1 MTERIQPKH
10 IGFIMDGNGR
20 WATKRGLPR
29 KFGHKAGADALENLC
44 DFLFE
49 EQIPYATFYGFST
62 ENWTRPQE
70 EVQALMDIIT
80 QFLEKLIRCFEHPK
94 RPFHSNTNIW
104 FLGDLSVFS
113 EKQKDLI
120 RRITERS
127 ASFTGKMTLCIAI
140 NYGGRAE
147 IVRAANRFLQK
158 HPDEPLTE
166 MGIAEN
172 LDTAGLPDPDLI
184 IRTAGE
190 RRLSN
195 FLIWQAAYAEY
206 YATDACW
213 PDFGREEL
221 RKALDAYAGRTRKFG
236 GTSSKERSGSAL

>member
-29 KFGHKAGADALENLC
+29 KMGHKAGADAMEVLC
-44 DFLFE
+44 DLLFE
-49 EQIPYATFYGFST
+49 AQIPYATFYGFST
-62 ENWTRPQE
+62 ENWTRPKE

-80 QFLEKLIRCFEHPK
+80 QFLEKLIRSFEHPK
-94 RPFHSNTNIW
+94 RPFHQCTNIR

-113 EKQKDLI
+113 EKQKQLI

-127 ASFTGKMTLCIAI
+127 ASFTGEMTLCIAI

-147 IVRAANRFLQK
+147 IVRAANKFLQQ
-158 HPDEPLTE
+158 HPTEQLTE
-166 MGIAEN
+166 AGIADN

-190 RRLSN
+190 QRLSN

-206 YATDACW
+206 YVTDACW
-213 PDFGREEL
+213 PDFNKQEL
-221 RKALDAYAGRTRKFG
+221 CKALDAYALRTRKFG
-236 GTSSKERSGSAL
+236 GTSGKEGSETTA